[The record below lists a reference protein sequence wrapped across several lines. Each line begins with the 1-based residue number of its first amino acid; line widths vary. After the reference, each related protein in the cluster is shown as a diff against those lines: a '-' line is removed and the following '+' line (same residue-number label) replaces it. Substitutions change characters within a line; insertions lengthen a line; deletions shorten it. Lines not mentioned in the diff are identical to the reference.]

1 MHMSDLIPKTE
12 LNSWIKKIPEW
23 DLDETSISRTV
34 EFDSFMEAIDFVN
47 DVAEIAE
54 EAAHHPDM
62 DIRHMRV
69 TLTLTTHDKGGLTER
84 DFEMAGRID
93 TLID

>member
-1 MHMSDLIPKTE
+1 MSELIPKTD
-12 LNSWIKKIPEW
+12 LNAWIKKIPEW
-23 DLDETSISRTV
+23 DLEDKSVTRAV
-34 EFDSFMEAIDFVN
+34 EFDSFSEAIDFVN

-54 EAAHHPDM
+54 DAQHHPDI
-62 DIRHMRV
+62 DVRYTRV
-69 TLTLTTHDKGGLTER
+69 TLTLTTHDKGGLTAA